1 MPKRFIKKYLPDANT
16 LKKHKYLNVFGTL
29 LHDQNL
35 WHLNRHSFSGAVAI
49 GLFVAFIPLPAQ
61 MVIAAAAAIVIRVN
75 LPVSVAI
82 VWLTNPITMP
92 PLFYAAYWVGTL
104 LMDIPPDTHA
114 FKFSID
120 TLLSGLQ
127 HTWKPFLLGCFVLG
141 STASALGYG
150 LARILWRWVI
160 IKKWS
165 LRKRK
170 K

>member
-1 MPKRFIKKYLPDANT
+1 MASKSPFFFWCSRHRFICRLYPITGSNGYCRRSGHRNT
-16 LKKHKYLNVFGTL
+16 RQPTGIGRYRLV
-29 LHDQNL
+29 DQP
-35 WHLNRHSFSGAVAI
+35 HYY
-49 GLFVAFIPLPAQ
+49 
-61 MVIAAAAAIVIRVN
+61 AAIILRRH
-75 LPVSVAI
+75 
-82 VWLTNPITMP
+82 
-92 PLFYAAYWVGTL
+92 WVGTL

-114 FKFSID
+114 FEFSID